1 LNKEHYHHG
10 DLKKEMIQKGMQ
22 LLNEVGYEGF
32 SLRKVAVMC
41 GVSHAAPYKHF
52 KSKEELIAAIVQ
64 EVSDS
69 FKEALEEAV
78 QMYPDDP
85 ENQII
90 ELGKCYVRFMVENPD
105 YMRFIFINPN
115 QKAISMMHES
125 DGSTDPYQV
134 FKNSAVR
141 YLEWLKA
148 NPQNQAVDIL
158 TMWSLVHGYSML
170 LVNNNIDMPDNY
182 LEIADKMVREKLCFK

>member
-1 LNKEHYHHG
+1 MNKEHYHHG
-10 DLKKEMIQKGMQ
+10 DLKTEMIQKGIQ

-52 KSKEELIAAIVQ
+52 KSKEELILAIAQ

-69 FKEALEEAV
+69 FKAALEEAV

-90 ELGKCYVRFMVENPD
+90 ELGKCYVKFMVENPD
-105 YMRFIFINPN
+105 YMRFIFIDPN
-115 QKAISMMHES
+115 QKAIDMAHES
-125 DGSTDPYQV
+125 DCSTDPYDV
-134 FKNSAVR
+134 FQNSALS
-141 YLEWLKA
+141 YLTWLNA
-148 NPQNQAVDIL
+148 NPQNQAVDLL

-170 LVNNNIDMPDNY
+170 IVNNNISKPDNY
-182 LEIADKMVREKLCFK
+182 LEIADKMIREKLRFV